1 MAKKRLFSKLL
12 VFLLIAGL
20 LLPYSFS
27 LAHAAGQEVVNETTY
42 VRKGVVTANGL
53 NFREKPTTSS
63 KILAT
68 LPRGTTVTILGESGD
83 WLEAEYNAV
92 VGYLHSSYVE
102 YINASGVVT
111 ASQLNVRAEPTVN
124 SASLDKLPKGTRV
137 EILEEVKSP
146 DASNPVWFKIMYFDG
161 SSGYVAK
168 QYIKLMTT
176 HDGSYRKVGI
186 TTASMLNVR
195 SDSNVLSKAV
205 SQLYKGSYVIILES
219 RSTTDF
225 YKLWY
230 KIECNGLVGWVA
242 SRYVNVLEWS
252 DKPDSNASTS
262 SPSSGKNRN
271 HNMKLACSTLSG
283 TIVLPGE
290 KFSWVKTMGSCNE
303 SKGYKIAT
311 VFNNGE
317 IAEGYGGGVCQV
329 STTFNMAI
337 KKLGIS
343 TNAHQHSLP
352 VSYAK
357 REDEASV
364 SYPYVDFSFVN
375 TTGKPILVE
384 FVAKNGTIICNV
396 YSAD

>member
-1 MAKKRLFSKLL
+1 MAKKRLFTKLL

-20 LLPYSFS
+20 LLPNLFS
-27 LAHAAGQEVVNETTY
+27 LAHAAGQEVTNETTY
-42 VRKGVVTANGL
+42 VRRGVVTASGL
-53 NFREKPTTSS
+53 NLREKPTTSS

-68 LPRGTTVTILGESGD
+68 LPRGTTVIILEESGD
-83 WLEAEYNAV
+83 WYTVEYNAV
-92 VGYLHSSYVE
+92 IGYLHTSYVE
-102 YINASGVVT
+102 VVPSSGVVT

-124 SASLDKLPKGTRV
+124 SASVDKLVKGTRV
-137 EILEEVKSP
+137 EILEEVKST
-146 DASNPVWFKIMYFDG
+146 DVNNPVWFKITYFDG
-161 SSGYVAK
+161 SFGYVAK
-168 QYIKLMTT
+168 QYIKIMITN
-176 HDGSYRKVGI
+176 DGSYRKIGI
-186 TTASMLNVR
+186 TTASALNVR
-195 SDSNVLSKAV
+195 SDSNVLSKTLG
-205 SQLYKGSYVIILES
+205 QIYKDSTVIIMEV
-219 RSTTDF
+219 RKTNDF
-225 YKLWY
+225 YKVWY
-230 KIECNGLVGWVA
+230 RIECDGLTGWVA
-242 SRYVNVLEWS
+242 SKYVTVLDWS
-252 DKPDSNASTS
+252 DKPVATASTS

-283 TIVLPGE
+283 TIILPGE

-311 VFNNGE
+311 VFSNGE

-337 KKLGIS
+337 RKLGIS

-375 TTGKPILVE
+375 TTEKPILVE
-384 FVAKNGTIICNV
+384 FVANKGTIVCNV
-396 YSAD
+396 YTVD

>member
-1 MAKKRLFSKLL
+1 MAKKRLFTKLL

-20 LLPYSFS
+20 LLPNFFS

-42 VRKGVVTANGL
+42 VRKGVVTASGL
-53 NFREKPTTSS
+53 NLREKPTTSS

-68 LPRGTTVTILGESGD
+68 LPRGTTVIILGESGD
-83 WLEAEYNAV
+83 WFEVEYDSV
-92 VGYLHSSYVE
+92 IGHLHSSYVE
-102 YINASGVVT
+102 VVQSSGIVT
-111 ASQLNVRAEPTVN
+111 ASQLNVRVEPTVH
-124 SASLDKLPKGTRV
+124 SASQDKLVKGTRV
-137 EILEEVKSP
+137 EILEEVAST
-146 DASNPVWFKIMYFDG
+146 DANNPIWFKISYFDG

-168 QYIKLMTT
+168 QYIKIMIT

-186 TTASMLNVR
+186 TTASALNVR
-195 SDSNVLSKAV
+195 TDSNVLSKTIM
-205 SQLYKGSYVIILES
+205 QIYKGSYVIILET

-230 KIECNGLVGWVA
+230 KIDYNGQIGWVA
-242 SRYVNVLEWS
+242 ARYVSILDWS
-252 DKPDSNASTS
+252 DKPVAKASTS

-337 KKLGIS
+337 RKLGIS

-384 FVAKNGTIICNV
+384 FVANKGTIVCNV
-396 YSAD
+396 YIAE